1 MLCVQSLLLLLLL
14 LTLELLLLR
23 IQSLLC
29 KLLLLLLL
37 LLRRRPELGKR
48 RRRVQLPLRWRLLLE
63 LRALQL
69 SGRARSGGRCG
80 TSVHSHAGWAH
91 PGHLEG

>member
-23 IQSLLC
+23 VQSLLC
-29 KLLLLLLL
+29 KLLL

-91 PGHLEG
+91 PGRMEG

>member
-23 IQSLLC
+23 VQSLLC

-37 LLRRRPELGKR
+37 QRRRPELGKR

-91 PGHLEG
+91 PGRMEG